1 MKKIIFLTIAL
12 VVFGF
17 SAVQAAGNQ
26 PIDIQVKT
34 LYSTPSE
41 SSNIVYQ
48 IPIDVKLQDISEDGN
63 WYKVKIS
70 YRIGP
75 IFYNYVGWTNL
86 PISDILAERQ
96 SQPVDTAAAT
106 PPTPDPK

>member
-1 MKKIIFLTIAL
+1 MKRIFLLLIAL
-12 VVFGF
+12 VICSF
-17 SAVQAAGNQ
+17 SAAFAIGSQ

-41 SSNIVYQ
+41 NSNVVYQ
-48 IPIDVKLQDISEDGN
+48 IPIDVKLLDVSEDGN

-86 PISDILAERQ
+86 PLSDILAERQ
-96 SQPVDTAAAT
+96 EQPVAAT
-106 PPTPDPK
+106 TPATPAPK